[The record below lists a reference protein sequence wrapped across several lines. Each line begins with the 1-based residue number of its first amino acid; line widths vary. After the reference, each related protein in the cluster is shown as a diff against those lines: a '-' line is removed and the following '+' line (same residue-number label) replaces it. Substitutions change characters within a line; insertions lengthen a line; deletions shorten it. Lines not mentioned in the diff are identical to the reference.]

1 MKRRIFL
8 SLMVI
13 AFAAALV
20 AGATTSY
27 FSDVES
33 ANGTLTAGTLDLR
46 VNDKDG
52 NVALFNLD
60 DIYPGYSTSGDITLS
75 NVGTLSGILKIT
87 SVSVENIENGLTEPE
102 IEAGDKSDKEGEL
115 GDLVKIKLTLQNIQ
129 NNGPS
134 SLESPKATKGV
145 DLSCRPVGFYY
156 DGTINGLKNLSRDIT
171 TLTTLNAKSSVKI
184 KYEITWPDGGQND
197 NKAQGDSCS
206 FTINFSLKQT

>member
-60 DIYPGYSTSGDITLS
+60 NIYPGYSTSGYITLS

-115 GDLVKIKLTLQNIQ
+115 GDLVKIKLTLQN
-129 NNGPS
+129 NGS
-134 SLESPKATKGV
+134 FSLESPEATEGV
-145 DLSCRPVGFYY
+145 DLSCRPSGFYY
-156 DGTINGLKNLSRDIT
+156 DGTINGLKNLSCDI
-171 TLTTLNAKSSVKI
+171 TTLNAKSSVKI

>member
-13 AFAAALV
+13 AIAAALV
-20 AGATTSY
+20 AGATTAY

-60 DIYPGYSTSGDITLS
+60 NIYPGYSTSGYITLS
-75 NVGTLSGILKIT
+75 NVGSLSGILKIT
-87 SVSVENIENGLTEPE
+87 SVSVENKENGLTEPE

-115 GDLVKIKLTLQNIQ
+115 GDLVKIKLTLQN
-129 NNGPS
+129 NRPF
-134 SLESPKATKGV
+134 SLESPEATEGV
-145 DLSCRPVGFYY
+145 DLSCGLFDFYY
-156 DGTINGLKNLSRDIT
+156 DGTINGLKNLSRDI
-171 TLTTLNAKSSVKI
+171 TTLNAKSSVKI

-206 FTINFSLKQT
+206 FTINFSLKQK

>member
-13 AFAAALV
+13 AIAAALV
-20 AGATTSY
+20 AGATIAY

-60 DIYPGYSTSGDITLS
+60 NIYPGYSTSGYITLS
-75 NVGTLSGILKIT
+75 NVGSLSGILKIT
-87 SVSVENIENGLTEPE
+87 SVSVENKENGLTEPE

-115 GDLVKIKLTLQNIQ
+115 GDLVKIKLTLQN
-129 NNGPS
+129 NGPF
-134 SLESPKATKGV
+134 SLESPEATEGV
-145 DLSCRPVGFYY
+145 DLSGGPFGFYY
-156 DGTINGLKNLSRDIT
+156 DGTINGLKNLSRDI
-171 TLTTLNAKSSVKI
+171 TTLNAKSSVKI

>member
-13 AFAAALV
+13 AIAAALV
-20 AGATTSY
+20 AGATIAY

-60 DIYPGYSTSGDITLS
+60 NIYPGYSTSGYITLS
-75 NVGTLSGILKIT
+75 NVGSLSGILKIT
-87 SVSVENIENGLTEPE
+87 SVSVENKENGLTEPE

-115 GDLVKIKLTLQNIQ
+115 GDLVKIKLTLQN
-129 NNGPS
+129 NGPF
-134 SLESPKATKGV
+134 SLESPEATEGV
-145 DLSCRPVGFYY
+145 DLSCGPFGFYY
-156 DGTINGLKNLSRDIT
+156 DGTINGLKNLSRDI
-171 TLTTLNAKSSVKI
+171 TTLNAKSSVKI

-206 FTINFSLKQT
+206 FTINFSLKQK

>member
-13 AFAAALV
+13 AIAAALV

-60 DIYPGYSTSGDITLS
+60 NIYPGYSTSGYITLS

-115 GDLVKIKLTLQNIQ
+115 GDLVKIKLTLQN
-129 NNGPS
+129 NRPF
-134 SLESPKATKGV
+134 SLESPEATEGV
-145 DLSCRPVGFYY
+145 DLSGGPFGFYY
-156 DGTINGLKNLSRDIT
+156 DGTINGLKNLSRDI
-171 TLTTLNAKSSVKI
+171 TTLNAKSSVKI

>member
-13 AFAAALV
+13 AIAAALV
-20 AGATTSY
+20 AGATIAY

-60 DIYPGYSTSGDITLS
+60 NIYPGYSTSGYITLS
-75 NVGTLSGILKIT
+75 NVGSLSGILKIT
-87 SVSVENIENGLTEPE
+87 SVSVENKENGLTEPE

-115 GDLVKIKLTLQNIQ
+115 GDLVKIKLTLQN
-129 NNGPS
+129 NGPF
-134 SLESPKATKGV
+134 SLESPEATECV
-145 DLSCRPVGFYY
+145 DLSGGPFGFYY
-156 DGTINGLKNLSRDIT
+156 DGTINGLKNLSRDI
-171 TLTTLNAKSSVKI
+171 TTLNAKSSVKI

-206 FTINFSLKQT
+206 FTINFSLKQK

>member
-13 AFAAALV
+13 AIAAALV

-60 DIYPGYSTSGDITLS
+60 NIYPGYSTSGYITLS
-75 NVGTLSGILKIT
+75 NVGSLSGILKIT
-87 SVSVENIENGLTEPE
+87 SVSVENKENGLTEPE

-115 GDLVKIKLTLQNIQ
+115 GDLVKIKLTLQN
-129 NNGPS
+129 NGPF
-134 SLESPKATKGV
+134 SLESPEATEGV
-145 DLSCRPVGFYY
+145 DPSCRPFGFYY
-156 DGTINGLKNLSRDIT
+156 DGTINGLKNLSRDI
-171 TLTTLNAKSSVKI
+171 TTLNAKSSVKI

>member
-13 AFAAALV
+13 AIAAALV
-20 AGATTSY
+20 AGATTAY

-60 DIYPGYSTSGDITLS
+60 NIYPGYSTSGYITLS
-75 NVGTLSGILKIT
+75 NVGSLSGILKIT
-87 SVSVENIENGLTEPE
+87 SVSVENKENGLTEPE

-115 GDLVKIKLTLQNIQ
+115 GDLVKIKLTLQN
-129 NNGPS
+129 NGPF
-134 SLESPKATKGV
+134 SLESPEATEGV
-145 DLSCRPVGFYY
+145 DLSGGPFGFYY
-156 DGTINGLKNLSRDIT
+156 DGTINGLKNLSRDI
-171 TLTTLNAKSSVKI
+171 TTLNAKSSVKI

>member
-13 AFAAALV
+13 AIAAALV
-20 AGATTSY
+20 AGATIAY

-60 DIYPGYSTSGDITLS
+60 DIYPGYSTSGYITLS
-75 NVGTLSGILKIT
+75 NVGSLSGILKIT
-87 SVSVENIENGLTEPE
+87 SVSVENKENGLTEPE

-115 GDLVKIKLTLQNIQ
+115 GDLVKIKLTLQKTLQ
-129 NNGPS
+129 NNGS
-134 SLESPKATKGV
+134 FSLESTEATESV
-145 DLSCRPVGFYY
+145 DLNCGSSGSYY

-171 TLTTLNAKSSVKI
+171 TLNAKSSVII

-197 NKAQGDSCS
+197 NQAQGDSCS
-206 FTINFSLKQT
+206 FTINFSLKQK

>member
-13 AFAAALV
+13 AIAAALV
-20 AGATTSY
+20 AGATIAY

-60 DIYPGYSTSGDITLS
+60 NIYPGYSTSGYITLS
-75 NVGTLSGILKIT
+75 NVGSLSGILKIT
-87 SVSVENIENGLTEPE
+87 SVSVENKENGLTEPE

-115 GDLVKIKLTLQNIQ
+115 GDLVKIKLTLQN
-129 NNGPS
+129 NGPF
-134 SLESPKATKGV
+134 SLESPEATEGV
-145 DLSCRPVGFYY
+145 DLIGGPFGFYY
-156 DGTINGLKNLSRDIT
+156 DGTINGLKNLSRDI
-171 TLTTLNAKSSVKI
+171 TTLNAKSSVKI

-206 FTINFSLKQT
+206 FTINFSLKQK

>member
-13 AFAAALV
+13 AIAAALV
-20 AGATTSY
+20 AGATIAY

-60 DIYPGYSTSGDITLS
+60 NIYPGYSTSGYITLS
-75 NVGTLSGILKIT
+75 NVGSLSGILKIT
-87 SVSVENIENGLTEPE
+87 SVSVENKENGLTEPE

-115 GDLVKIKLTLQNIQ
+115 GDLVKIKLTLQN
-129 NNGPS
+129 NGPF
-134 SLESPKATKGV
+134 SLESPEATEGV
-145 DLSCRPVGFYY
+145 DLSGGSFGFYY
-156 DGTINGLKNLSRDIT
+156 DGTINGLKNLSRDI
-171 TLTTLNAKSSVKI
+171 TTLNAKSSVKI

-206 FTINFSLKQT
+206 FTINFSLKQK

>member
-33 ANGTLTAGTLDLR
+33 VNGTLTAGTLDLR

-60 DIYPGYSTSGDITLS
+60 NIYPGYSTSGYITLS
-75 NVGTLSGILKIT
+75 NVGSLSGILKIT
-87 SVSVENIENGLTEPE
+87 SVSVENKENGLTEPE

-115 GDLVKIKLTLQNIQ
+115 GDLVKIKLTLQN
-129 NNGPS
+129 NRPF
-134 SLESPKATKGV
+134 SLESPQATEDV
-145 DLSCRPVGFYY
+145 DLNCERSGFHYY
-156 DGTINGLKNLSRDIT
+156 GTINGLKNLSCDI
-171 TLTTLNAKSSVKI
+171 TTLNAKSSVKI

>member
-13 AFAAALV
+13 AIAAALV

-33 ANGTLTAGTLDLR
+33 VNGTLTAGTLDLR

-60 DIYPGYSTSGDITLS
+60 NIYPGYSTSGDITLS
-75 NVGTLSGILKIT
+75 NVGSLSGILKIT
-87 SVSVENIENGLTEPE
+87 SVSVENKENGLTEPE

-129 NNGPS
+129 NNGS
-134 SLESPKATKGV
+134 FSLESTEATEGV
-145 DLSCRPVGFYY
+145 DLSGGTFGFHYY
-156 DGTINGLKNLSRDIT
+156 GTINGLKNLSRDIT
-171 TLTTLNAKSSVKI
+171 TLNAKSSVKI
-184 KYEITWPDGGQND
+184 KYVITWPDGGQND

-206 FTINFSLKQT
+206 FTINFSLKQK

>member
-13 AFAAALV
+13 AIAAALV
-20 AGATTSY
+20 AGATTAY

-60 DIYPGYSTSGDITLS
+60 NIYPGYSTSGYITLS
-75 NVGTLSGILKIT
+75 NVGSLSGILKIT
-87 SVSVENIENGLTEPE
+87 SVSVENKENGLTEPE

-115 GDLVKIKLTLQNIQ
+115 GDLVKIKLTLQNK

-134 SLESPKATKGV
+134 SLESPEATEGV
-145 DLSCRPVGFYY
+145 DLSCRSSDFCY
-156 DGTINGLKNLSRDIT
+156 DGTINGLKNLSRDI
-171 TLTTLNAKSSVKI
+171 TTLNAKSSVKI

-206 FTINFSLKQT
+206 FTINFSLKQK